1 MSAKRAAYLY
11 YVMELADDH
20 VAGRDR
26 SARLCAED
34 LKDRVR
40 RHRRLSAD
48 ECVRLGLCLTAAF
61 MTLHAQGLAHRDIK
75 PANIIFV
82 GGTPKMA
89 DIGLVAASG
98 QDSFVGTEGYVPPE
112 GPGTP
117 QADIYSLGKVLYE
130 ISDGEGPARFSRAG
144 HAARRA
150 TGQGT
155 AVAAERCVAE
165 GVRER
170 ARAALPHRE
179 GDARRSGVAR
189 WRARPWA
196 RLALASSVRD
206 LVAGG
211 PALVHRETA
220 GRVAPPTID
229 PVARLTITTE
239 PPGAMVLLGDQMKKS
254 PATFTDLEPRKYGLR
269 VMLPG
274 YDPVETKVS
283 LEGQGTLD
291 LPVVKL
297 QRSQGA
303 VEVQTEPAGRAVRI
317 LSEAGELVREG
328 AAPLALAAL
337 ATGKY
342 EVTASEGEWQLRE
355 QVEVRRAETARVL
368 LAFVTVP
375 VEISS
380 EPGGAQVSADGKPLG
395 RAPLRVELPVGEH
408 EVTAKLDGWPEQHR
422 SITIERGREAAAQ
435 FVFRNGSVKITSAP
449 GGAQVFQNEQQLG
462 QTPLLIEEVPPGD
475 VRYELR
481 LKDHKTVPVTGQV
494 EPEQQTFLAARLE
507 KELRPDPSAPWT
519 NSLGLKLVPVDGVRM
534 AVHETRVQDFETFC
548 SATGRQ
554 RELPGFTQTPAH
566 PVVKVNWFDAVA
578 FCKWL
583 TEKERAEGL
592 LDETQSYRLPTDLE
606 WSAAAGLSRENG
618 STPELRD
625 GKVRNVFPWG
635 TEWPPPPG
643 AGNYAVIASS
653 PRRGDR
659 SGDQFAQTAPVG
671 QFQSQRARPLRSR
684 RERLGVVRGEL

>member
-1 MSAKRAAYLY
+1 
-11 YVMELADDH
+11 
-20 VAGRDR
+20 
-26 SARLCAED
+26 
-34 LKDRVR
+34 
-40 RHRRLSAD
+40 
-48 ECVRLGLCLTAAF
+48 
-61 MTLHAQGLAHRDIK
+61 
-75 PANIIFV
+75 
-82 GGTPKMA
+82 
-89 DIGLVAASG
+89 
-98 QDSFVGTEGYVPPE
+98 
-112 GPGTP
+112 
-117 QADIYSLGKVLYE
+117 
-130 ISDGEGPARFSRAG
+130 
-144 HAARRA
+144 
-150 TGQGT
+150 
-155 AVAAERCVAE
+155 
-165 GVRER
+165 
-170 ARAALPHRE
+170 
-179 GDARRSGVAR
+179 
-189 WRARPWA
+189 
-196 RLALASSVRD
+196 
-206 LVAGG
+206 
-211 PALVHRETA
+211 
-220 GRVAPPTID
+220 
-229 PVARLTITTE
+229 
-239 PPGAMVLLGDQMKKS
+239 
-254 PATFTDLEPRKYGLR
+254 
-269 VMLPG
+269 MLPG

-481 LKDHKTVPVTGQV
+481 LKGHKTVPVTGQV

-534 AVHETRVQDFETFC
+534 AVHETRVQDFEAFC

-618 STPELRD
+618 ATPELRD

-635 TEWPPPPG
+635 TRV
-643 AGNYAVIASS
+643 AASA
-653 PRRGDR
+653 RRGKLRRHR
-659 SGDQFAQTAPVG
+659 SPARGGGEPERRSIRANGARG
-671 QFQSQRARPLRSR
+671 EFQSQRARPLRSR
-684 RERLGVVRGEL
+684 RERLGVVRGELQRDARCDESRLGNLARRLVGKQQSRRAAIFLSQRGGSERSRCDLRFPLRAGGR